1 MTRQLALPISPAP
14 EPTLDNFVPGSN
26 AELLATLR
34 ELAAGTLGE
43 SVIYLWGEP
52 GSGRSHLL
60 RASAR
65 EGLVCADDVERLDER
80 GQIAL
85 FNAINRA
92 RETGGTV
99 LAAGNAPPAQ
109 LALREDLRSRLGW
122 GLVYQLKPLSDA
134 EKALYLRAEAGRRG
148 LKVPDEVLWYLLTH
162 VRRDLH
168 SLSALLDR
176 LDRASLEQHRPITLP
191 LVREA
196 LRSLEP

>member
-1 MTRQLALPISPAP
+1 MTRQLALPISPPPQPA
-14 EPTLDNFVPGSN
+14 LDNFVPGVN

-34 ELAAGTLGE
+34 ELAAGRCAE
-43 SVIYLWGEP
+43 SVIYLWGEA

-65 EGLVCADDVERLDER
+65 EGVVCADDVESLDEA

-92 RETGGTV
+92 RELGGTI

-109 LALREDLRSRLGW
+109 LALREDLKSRLAW
-122 GLVYQLKPLSDA
+122 GLVYQVKPLSDA
-134 EKALYLRAEAGRRG
+134 EKALYLRAEAARRG
-148 LKVPDEVLWYLLTH
+148 LQVSDEVVWYLLSH

-168 SLSALLDR
+168 TLTGLLER
-176 LDRASLEQHRPITLP
+176 LDRASLEQGRPITMP